1 MAEKQK
7 RDIAATRKALLC
19 AAKELMTSCS
29 DSDEVTSRAIAAR
42 AGVNLAMIN
51 YCYGS
56 REVLLYEVFKQLL
69 ADAQAASPELAK
81 AVCSEL
87 VPRERVILVHYNMM
101 RLMLSHFNYS
111 KAITRY
117 ILLNRTGDAGMESL
131 PCIIEHFAG
140 RKSESECR
148 LISFELSSLHELAV
162 LRHEELKA
170 SCGLDL
176 TDDEVLKEYVRTTTE
191 RFLD

>member
-7 RDIAATRKALLC
+7 RDITATREALLR
-19 AAKELMTSCS
+19 AAKELMTQCS
-29 DSDEVTSRAIAAR
+29 DSDEVTSRAVAAR

-51 YCYGS
+51 YCFGS

-69 ADAQAASPELAK
+69 EDAQNASPELAR

-117 ILLNRTGDAGMESL
+117 ILLNRTGGVGMESL

-140 RKSESECR
+140 RKTEDECR

-170 SCGLDL
+170 ACGLDL
-176 TDDEVLKEYVRTTTE
+176 TDDKVLKDYVRTTTE
-191 RFLD
+191 RYLD

>member
-7 RDIAATRKALLC
+7 RDIAATREALLR
-19 AAKELMTSCS
+19 AAKELMTQCS
-29 DSDEVTSRAIAAR
+29 DSDEVTSRAVAAR

-51 YCYGS
+51 YCFGS

-69 ADAQAASPELAK
+69 EDAQNASPELAR

-117 ILLNRTGDAGMESL
+117 ILLNRTGGVGMESL

-140 RKSESECR
+140 RKTEDECR

-170 SCGLDL
+170 TCGLDL
-176 TDDEVLKEYVRTTTE
+176 TDDKVLKDYVRTTTE
-191 RFLD
+191 RYLD

>member
-19 AAKELMTSCS
+19 AAKELMTGCS
-29 DSDEVTSRAIAAR
+29 DSDEVTSRAIAAK

-56 REVLLYEVFKQLL
+56 REVLLYEVFKELL
-69 ADAQAASPELAK
+69 ADAQNASPELAK

-87 VPRERVILVHYNMM
+87 APRERVILIHYNMM

-111 KAITRY
+111 NAITRY
-117 ILLNRTGDAGMESL
+117 ILLNRTGDVGMESL
-131 PCIIEHFAG
+131 PCITEHFAG
-140 RKSESECR
+140 RKSEKECR

-162 LRHEELKA
+162 LRHEVLKL

-176 TDDEVLKEYVRTTTE
+176 TDDEVLKDYVRTTTE
-191 RFLD
+191 RLLD